1 MSRRE
6 RQRRRRRNKG
16 GPARPLFLAIGVLTT
31 FGALAVLGAVG
42 WVVSVAN
49 SGPTLSSIKPQD
61 QGAASVIYA
70 ADGSRLG
77 FISSDVLR
85 TPVTGSQIPQVVRDA
100 TVAIEDR
107 RFFEHKGVDFEG
119 VVRAAVKNLESKQD
133 VQGGSTLTMQLIR
146 NLYTKDTV
154 RTGVEGYKRK
164 IREAK
169 LAEELENQH
178 PGLRGKRW
186 ILDTYL
192 NNVPYGTVG
201 GKTAVGIQAAA
212 RIFYDK
218 PAAKLTL
225 AQAALLAGLP
235 QAPSAYN
242 PFLSASKAKARR
254 NDVLRRMA
262 DQGYITQAQAA
273 KAIATPLGVKPN
285 GYYSKKRESY
295 FYDYVKQQLVDEYG
309 AKRVQAGGMHIY
321 TTLDLKMQRA
331 ARKSLDDA
339 LTGTDRSG
347 AIVSIDPANG
357 DIKAMASNADY
368 TQSKFNLAS
377 QGGYAAGSTFKVM
390 VLMTALR
397 RGVNPDTTTYTS
409 MPLKF
414 DDPKYGPIDVHTFEG
429 TYAGRENLVKATLTS
444 DNTVYQQLDLDVG
457 PPNVTQTAR
466 DMGIKSPLQSV
477 PAEGLGG
484 IKHGVSPLEMANAY
498 ATIASNGWRNK
509 VTAVRKVC
517 FPKKLGGFDCHTEK
531 AHRHKAFEDG
541 VTAEATKILKENVQS
556 GTGVRA
562 QFGCPAAGKTGT
574 VDDFT
579 DAWFVGYTPRLATSV
594 WVGHASERRTLGANA
609 QGGAVAAPIWGAYMK
624 TAHGK
629 YCGDFPKP
637 KQPFV
642 STPFFGKYQ
651 KTGVKDNKVDPGSYT
666 TDPGKKPGIGKDGG
680 ADGTD
685 TGNGSS
691 QYPSDQYAAPPQ
703 STPDAQTPSPSTG
716 TGGGTG
722 TGTGNGTGNGTAG
735 TGDGATGTGNPAGTG
750 DATGTGGGTGAP
762 PP

>member
-16 GPARPLFLAIGVLTT
+16 GPARPLFLAFGVLTT
-31 FGALAVLGAVG
+31 FAALGVLGAVG
-42 WVVSVAN
+42 WVVSVAT
-49 SGPTLSSIKPQD
+49 SAPALDTIKPQD
-61 QGAASVIYA
+61 QGAASVIYS
-70 ADGSRLG
+70 ADGHRLG
-77 FISSDVLR
+77 FISNDVLR
-85 TPVTGSQIPQVVRDA
+85 TPVTGGQIPQVARDA

-119 VVRAAVKNLESKQD
+119 VIRAAVKNLESKND

-178 PGLRGKRW
+178 PGRRGKRW
-186 ILDTYL
+186 ILDQYL

-218 PAAKLTL
+218 PASKLTL

-235 QAPSAYN
+235 QAPSLYN
-242 PFLSASKAKARR
+242 PFLSAAKAEARR

-262 DQGYITQAQAA
+262 DQGFITQSDAV
-273 KAIATPLGVKPN
+273 KAIAEPLGVKAN

-321 TTLDLKMQRA
+321 TTLNLKMQQA
-331 ARKSLDDA
+331 ARKALDSNVA
-339 LTGTDRSG
+339 GTDRSG
-347 AIVSIDPANG
+347 AIVSVDPANG
-357 DIKAMASNADY
+357 DIKAMASTATY
-368 TQSKFNLAS
+368 GQFKFNLAS

-397 RGVNPDTTTYTS
+397 KGVDPDTTTYTS

-414 DDPKYGPIDVHTFEG
+414 DDPTYGPIDVHT
-429 TYAGRENLVKATLTS
+429 YSNSYIGRANLVKATLAS
-444 DNTVYQQLDLDVG
+444 DNSIYQQLDLDVG
-457 PPNVTQTAR
+457 PENVTQTAR
-466 DMGIKSPLQSV
+466 DMGIKSPMESV

-484 IKHGVSPLEMANAY
+484 LKHGVSPLEMANAY

-509 VTAVRKVC
+509 VSAVRKVC
-517 FPKKLGGFDCHTEK
+517 FPKKLGGFDCKVEK
-531 AHRHKAFEDG
+531 ARRHRAFEDG
-541 VTAEATKILKENVQS
+541 VTAEATKILAENVQG
-556 GTGVRA
+556 GTGTKA

-579 DAWFVGYTPRLATSV
+579 DAWFVGFTPRLATSV
-594 WVGHASERRTLGANA
+594 WIGHATDRRTLGDGAA
-609 QGGAVAAPIWGAYMK
+609 GGEVAAPIWGQYMK
-624 TAHGK
+624 VAHGK
-629 YCGDFPKP
+629 YCGDFAKP
-637 KQPFV
+637 KHAFV
-642 STPFFGKYQ
+642 STPFFGKYA
-651 KTGVKDNKVDPGSYT
+651 KTGVKDNKVDPSTYQK
-666 TDPGKKPGIGKDGG
+666 DPSGAQKLETGKDGKG
-680 ADGTD
+680 
-685 TGNGSS
+685 TGNGSTK
-691 QYPSDQYAAPPQ
+691 YPNDQYQAPAQQAPATT
-703 STPDAQTPSPSTG
+703 TPQTPATG
-716 TGGGTG
+716 APT
-722 TGTGNGTGNGTAG
+722 
-735 TGDGATGTGNPAGTG
+735 GATGTPDPAAGTG
-750 DATGTGGGTGAP
+750 APATGAPTGTGGGTGAP

>member
-16 GPARPLFLAIGVLTT
+16 GPARPLFLAFGVLTT
-31 FGALAVLGAVG
+31 FAALAALGAVG

-49 SGPTLSSIKPQD
+49 SGPTLDEIKPQD

-70 ADGSRLG
+70 ANGDRLG

-85 TPVTGSQIPQVVRDA
+85 TPITGGQIPQVVRDA

-107 RFFEHKGVDFEG
+107 RFFDHKGVDFEG
-119 VVRAAVKNLESKQD
+119 VVRAAVKNLESKDD

-169 LAEELENQH
+169 LAEQLENKH

-218 PAAKLTL
+218 PANKLTL
-225 AQAALLAGLP
+225 SQAALLAGLP
-235 QAPSAYN
+235 QAPSLYN

-254 NDVLRRMA
+254 DDVLRRMA
-262 DQGYITQAQAA
+262 DQGYITDAQAS
-273 KAIATPLGVKPN
+273 KAIASPLGVKPN

-331 ARKSLDDA
+331 ARKALDDN

-347 AIVSIDPANG
+347 AIVSIDPRNG
-357 DIKAMASNADY
+357 ELKAMASNATY
-368 TQSKFNLAS
+368 GQFKFNLAS
-377 QGGYAAGSTFKVM
+377 QGHYAAGSTFKVM

-397 RGVNPDTTTYTS
+397 KGVDPESTTYTS

-414 DDPKYGPIDVHTFEG
+414 DDPKWGPIDVQ
-429 TYAGRENLVKATLTS
+429 TYSHSYIGRANLVKATLTS
-444 DNTVYQQLDLDVG
+444 DNSIYQQLDLDLG
-457 PPNVTQTAR
+457 PEDVKRTAI
-466 DMGIKSPLQSV
+466 DMGIKSPVDAL
-477 PAEGLGG
+477 PAAALGG
-484 IKHGVSPLEMANAY
+484 LTKGVTPLEMANAY
-498 ATIASNGWRNK
+498 ATIAANGWRNK
-509 VTAVRKVC
+509 VSAVRKVC
-517 FPKKLGGFDCHTEK
+517 FPKKLSGFDCKTEK
-531 AHRHKAFEDG
+531 ARRHRAFEDG
-541 VTAEATKILKENVQS
+541 VTAKATEILKKNVEA
-556 GTGVRA
+556 GTGTKA

-594 WVGHASERRTLGANA
+594 WIGHATDRRTLGPGAA
-609 QGGAVAAPIWGAYMK
+609 GGEVAAPIWGQYMK
-624 TAHGK
+624 VAHGK
-629 YCGDFPKP
+629 YCGDFPAP
-637 KQPFV
+637 KHPFV
-642 STPFFGKYQ
+642 STPFFGKYA
-651 KTGVKDNKVDPGSYT
+651 KTGVKDNKAGDYK
-666 TDPGKKPGIGKDGG
+666 TDTRGAQALETGKANG
-680 ADGTD
+680 ANGDGTG
-685 TGNGSS
+685 TGSQ
-691 QYPSDQYAAPPQ
+691 QYPSDQYASPPQ
-703 STPDAQTPSPSTG
+703 ATPTTPAPG
-716 TGGGTG
+716 TGD
-722 TGTGNGTGNGTAG
+722 TGTGNGNGAGNGNGNGNGNGTAG
-735 TGDGATGTGNPAGTG
+735 DPTTGV
-750 DATGTGGGTGAP
+750 GGGTAP

>member
-16 GPARPLFLAIGVLTT
+16 GPARPLFLALGVLTT
-31 FGALAVLGAVG
+31 FAALAVLGAVG

-49 SGPTLSSIKPQD
+49 SGPTLNSIKPQD

-70 ADGSRLG
+70 SDGSRLG

-85 TPVTGSQIPQVVRDA
+85 TPVTGGQIPQVVRDA

-119 VVRAAVKNLESKQD
+119 VVRAAVKNLESKDD

-169 LAEELENQH
+169 LAEELENRH
-178 PGLRGKRW
+178 PGQRGKRW
-186 ILDTYL
+186 ILDSYL

-218 PAAKLTL
+218 PAEKLTL

-235 QAPSAYN
+235 QAPSLYN

-254 NDVLRRMA
+254 DDVLRRMA

-273 KAIATPLGVKPN
+273 KAIQAPLGVKAN

-295 FYDYVKQQLVDEYG
+295 FYDYVKQQLVDQYG

-321 TTLDLKMQRA
+321 TTLDLKMQTA
-331 ARKSLDDA
+331 ARKALDNA
-339 LTGTDRSG
+339 LGGTDKSG

-357 DIKAMASNADY
+357 DIKAMASTARY
-368 TQSKFNLAS
+368 GQFKFNLAS

-397 RGVNPDTTTYTS
+397 KGVDPDSTTYTS

-414 DDPKYGPIDVHTFEG
+414 NDPKYGPIDVHTYSG
-429 TYAGRENLVKATLTS
+429 TYIGRANLVKATLAS
-444 DNTVYQQLDLDVG
+444 DNSIYQQLDLDVG
-457 PPNVTQTAR
+457 PDNVTQTAR
-466 DMGIKSPLQSV
+466 DMGIKSPMESV

-484 IKHGVSPLEMANAY
+484 LKHGVSPLEMANAY

-509 VTAVRKVC
+509 VSAVRKVC
-517 FPKKLGGFDCHTEK
+517 FPKKLGGFACKTNK
-531 AHRHKAFEDG
+531 ARRHRAFEDG
-541 VTAEATKILKENVQS
+541 VTAEATKILKANVEG
-556 GTGVRA
+556 GTGTKA

-594 WVGHASERRTLGANA
+594 WVGHATDRRTLGAGA
-609 QGGAVAAPIWGAYMK
+609 AGGEVAAPIWGAYMK

-629 YCGDFPKP
+629 YCGDFSKP
-637 KQPFV
+637 KHPFV
-642 STPFFGKYQ
+642 ASPFFGNYS
-651 KTGVKDNKVDPGSYT
+651 KTGVKDNKVDPGEYQ
-666 TDPGKKPGIGKDGG
+666 TDSSGAKDLETGKTNNG
-680 ADGTD
+680 ANGNG
-685 TGNGSS
+685 TGNGSQ
-691 QYPSDQYAAPPQ
+691 QYPSDQYASPPQ
-703 STPDAQTPSPSTG
+703 AEPDTQTTPS

-722 TGTGNGTGNGTAG
+722 NGNGNGNGTGAAP
-735 TGDGATGTGNPAGTG
+735 TGKGNATPNPG
-750 DATGTGGGTGAP
+750 TGTGGGTGAP

>member
-16 GPARPLFLAIGVLTT
+16 GPARPLFLALGVLTT
-31 FGALAVLGAVG
+31 FAALAGLAAVG

-49 SGPTLSSIKPQD
+49 SGPTLDQIKPQD

-85 TPVTGSQIPQVVRDA
+85 TPITGSQIPQVVRDA

-119 VVRAAVKNLESKQD
+119 VVRAAVKNLENKQD

-178 PGLRGKRW
+178 PGVRGKRY
-186 ILDTYL
+186 ILDQYL

-218 PAAKLTL
+218 PADKLTL
-225 AQAALLAGLP
+225 SQAALLAGLP
-235 QAPSAYN
+235 QAPSLYN
-242 PFLSASKAKARR
+242 PFLSASKARARR
-254 NDVLRRMA
+254 DDVLRRMA

-273 KAIATPLGVKPN
+273 KAIAAPLGVKPN

-309 AKRVQAGGMHIY
+309 AKRVEAGGMHIY

-331 ARKSLDDA
+331 ARTALDKNLA
-339 LTGTDRSG
+339 GTDRSG
-347 AIVSIDPANG
+347 SIVSIDPRNG
-357 DIKAMASNADY
+357 ELKAMASNATY
-368 TQSKFNLAS
+368 GQFKFNLAS
-377 QGGYAAGSTFKVM
+377 QGHYAAGSTFKVM

-397 RGVNPDTTTYTS
+397 KGVDPDTTTYTS

-414 DDPKYGPIDVHTFEG
+414 NDPKWGPIDVQ
-429 TYAGRENLVKATLTS
+429 TYSHSYIGRANLVKATLTS
-444 DNTVYQQLDLDVG
+444 DNSIYQQLDLDLG
-457 PPNVTQTAR
+457 PEEVKRTAI
-466 DMGIKSPLQSV
+466 DMGIKSPVDAL
-477 PAEGLGG
+477 PAAALGG
-484 IKHGVSPLEMANAY
+484 LTKGVTPLEMTNAY
-498 ATIASNGWRNK
+498 ATIASNGWRNR
-509 VTAVRKVC
+509 VSAVRKVC
-517 FPKKLGGFDCHTEK
+517 FPKKPSGFACKTEK
-531 AHRHKAFEDG
+531 RHRHRAFQDG
-541 VTAEATKILKENVQS
+541 VTAKATEILKKNVEA
-556 GTGVRA
+556 GTGTQA

-579 DAWFVGYTPRLATSV
+579 DAWFVGFTPHLATAV
-594 WVGHASERRTLGANA
+594 WVGHATDRRTLGEGAA
-609 QGGAVAAPIWGAYMK
+609 GGEVAAPIWGQYMK
-624 TAHGK
+624 VAHGS

-637 KQPFV
+637 KHPFV
-642 STPFFGKYQ
+642 STPFFGKYA
-651 KTGVKDNKVDPGSYT
+651 KTGVQGNQAGDYKTNQTGAQSLET
-666 TDPGKKPGIGKDGG
+666 GKAPSG
-680 ADGTD
+680 ADGNG
-685 TGNGSS
+685 TGTGSA

-703 STPDAQTPSPSTG
+703 GEPNTGGGNGGGNGNGNGNGGNGNDQTGATQGTG
-716 TGGGTG
+716 TGGTGGTG
-722 TGTGNGTGNGTAG
+722 A
-735 TGDGATGTGNPAGTG
+735 
-750 DATGTGGGTGAP
+750 GGGTGAP

>member
-16 GPARPLFLAIGVLTT
+16 GPARPLFLAFGVLTT
-31 FGALAVLGAVG
+31 FAALAVLGAVG
-42 WVVSVAN
+42 WVVSVAT
-49 SGPTLSSIKPQD
+49 SAPALDTIKPQD
-61 QGAASVIYA
+61 QGAASVIYS
-70 ADGSRLG
+70 ADGHRLG
-77 FISSDVLR
+77 FISNDVLR
-85 TPVTGSQIPQVVRDA
+85 TPVTGGQIPQVARDA

-119 VVRAAVKNLESKQD
+119 VIRAAVKNLESKDD

-178 PGLRGKRW
+178 PGRRGKRW
-186 ILDTYL
+186 ILDQYL

-218 PAAKLTL
+218 PADKLTL
-225 AQAALLAGLP
+225 SEAALLAGLP
-235 QAPSAYN
+235 QAPSLYN
-242 PFLSASKAKARR
+242 PFLSAGKAEARR

-262 DQGYITQAQAA
+262 DQGFITQSQADQ
-273 KAIATPLGVKPN
+273 AIREPLGVKAN

-321 TTLDLKMQRA
+321 TTLNLKMQQA
-331 ARKSLDDA
+331 ARKALDDN
-339 LTGTDRSG
+339 LGGTDRSG

-357 DIKAMASNADY
+357 DIKAMASTARY
-368 TQSKFNLAS
+368 GQFKFNLAA

-397 RGVNPDTTTYTS
+397 KGVDPDSTTYTS

-414 DDPKYGPIDVHTFEG
+414 NDPKYGPIDVHT
-429 TYAGRENLVKATLTS
+429 YSNSYIGRANLVKATLTS
-444 DNTVYQQLDLDVG
+444 DNSIYQQLDLDVG
-457 PPNVTQTAR
+457 PDNVTQTAR
-466 DMGIKSPLQSV
+466 DMGIKSPMESV

-484 IKHGVSPLEMANAY
+484 LKHGVSPLEMADAY

-509 VTAVRKVC
+509 VSAVRKVC
-517 FPKKLGGFDCHTEK
+517 FPKKLGGFDCKVEK
-531 AHRHKAFEDG
+531 AHRHRAFEDG
-541 VTAEATKILKENVQS
+541 VTAEATKILKANVEG
-556 GTGVRA
+556 GTGTAA

-594 WVGHASERRTLGANA
+594 WVGHATDRRTLGAGA
-609 QGGAVAAPIWGAYMK
+609 AGGTTAAPIWGQYMK
-624 TAHGK
+624 SAHGK
-629 YCGDFPKP
+629 YCGDFAKP
-637 KQPFV
+637 KHAFV
-642 STPFFGKYQ
+642 STPFFGTYA
-651 KTGVKDNKVDPGSYT
+651 KTGVKDNKVDPSTYQK
-666 TDPGKKPGIGKDGG
+666 DPSGAQKLETGKDGKG
-680 ADGTD
+680 
-685 TGNGSS
+685 TGNGSTK
-691 QYPSDQYAAPPQ
+691 YPNDQYQTPPQQAPATTTPPAAAAPDP
-703 STPDAQTPSPSTG
+703 
-716 TGGGTG
+716 
-722 TGTGNGTGNGTAG
+722 
-735 TGDGATGTGNPAGTG
+735 ATSAPAGTG
-750 DATGTGGGTGAP
+750 TPAANAPTGTGGGTGAP

>member
-16 GPARPLFLAIGVLTT
+16 GPARPLFLALGVLTT
-31 FGALAVLGAVG
+31 FAALAGLGAVG

-49 SGPTLSSIKPQD
+49 SGPTLDEIKPQD

-85 TPVTGSQIPQVVRDA
+85 TPVTGGQIPQVVRDA

-107 RFFEHKGVDFEG
+107 RFFDHKGVDFEG

-201 GKTAVGIQAAA
+201 GKTAVGIQAAS

-218 PAAKLTL
+218 PASKLTL

-235 QAPSAYN
+235 QAPSLYN
-242 PFLSASKAKARR
+242 PFLSSAKAKARR
-254 NDVLRRMA
+254 DDVLRRMA
-262 DQGYITQAQAA
+262 DQGYITQAKAA
-273 KAIATPLGVKPN
+273 KAIAAPLGVKPN

-331 ARKSLDDA
+331 ARKALDDNLA
-339 LTGTDRSG
+339 GTDRSG
-347 AIVSIDPANG
+347 AIVSIDPRNG
-357 DIKAMASNADY
+357 ELKAMASNATY
-368 TQSKFNLAS
+368 GQFKFNLAS
-377 QGGYAAGSTFKVM
+377 QGHYAAGSTFKVM

-397 RGVNPDTTTYTS
+397 KGVDPDSTTYTS

-414 DDPKYGPIDVHTFEG
+414 NDPKWGPIDVQ
-429 TYAGRENLVKATLTS
+429 TYSHSYIGRANLVKATLTS
-444 DNTVYQQLDLDVG
+444 DNSIYQQLDLDLG
-457 PPNVTQTAR
+457 PEEVKRTAI
-466 DMGIKSPLQSV
+466 DMGIKSPVDAL
-477 PAEGLGG
+477 PAAALGG
-484 IKHGVSPLEMANAY
+484 LTKGVTPLEMTNAY

-509 VTAVRKVC
+509 VSAVRKVC
-517 FPKKLGGFDCHTEK
+517 FPKKLGGFDCKSEK
-531 AHRHKAFEDG
+531 PHRHRAFEDG
-541 VTAEATKILKENVQS
+541 VTAKATEILKKNVEA
-556 GTGVRA
+556 GTGTKA

-579 DAWFVGYTPRLATSV
+579 DAWFVGYTPALATAV
-594 WVGHASERRTLGANA
+594 WVGHATDRRTLGEGAA
-609 QGGAVAAPIWGAYMK
+609 GGEVAAPIWGQYMK
-624 TAHGK
+624 VAHGK
-629 YCGDFPKP
+629 YCGDFAQPKH
-637 KQPFV
+637 PFV
-642 STPFFGKYQ
+642 STPFFGQYS
-651 KTGVKDNKVDPGSYT
+651 KTGVQDNQAGTYK
-666 TDPGKKPGIGKDGG
+666 TDQGAAKSLETGKPTQ
-680 ADGTD
+680 ADGNG
-685 TGNGSS
+685 TGNGSA

-703 STPDAQTPSPSTG
+703 TAPTTG
-716 TGGGTG
+716 TGKGNGNGNGNANGQTGAGGGTG
-722 TGTGNGTGNGTAG
+722 AGTGTAG
-735 TGDGATGTGNPAGTG
+735 GTGTS
-750 DATGTGGGTGAP
+750 GGTGAP